1 MKSMQTEW
9 LQEFIAD
16 WLEYGDSSALLG
28 PDHQTLGLRYETL
41 ADIGTLGV
49 AAQTVVK
56 YFSLEEGDVV
66 LLNDPYSG
74 GSTLSMMTFV
84 VGLAGGFSWVVRTG
98 FRPKL
103 VMSKKLEEEGL
114 RIPPTPLVQK
124 FEMNQLIAE
133 AIYSHPQCPP
143 TMKQRLNSLIPEIL
157 QKVRTWSLLQNSR
170 SQLLKSS
177 NLSDYLQASRAYLEA
192 LLSEVAQ
199 GESKVEMKLETG
211 EVIKLKLSLK
221 NQQLS
226 VDFSGTGPSQRI
238 CLTDSATIGAC
249 FGAFKAF
256 LKTEIPVNSA
266 TLEYLE
272 VTTPLGCLLNSKY
285 PSPTFRGMTEGCAM
299 VASTVIQ
306 GLCEIMPHRKI
317 NLGASS
323 PLMLSLEFKNQQSF
337 FDVLPSGVS
346 ASSLGD
352 GSDALHFWTRNRL
365 QNSVEE
371 IERRFPIRIHHVGI
385 RAQSGGKGKFRGG
398 DGVIKEYELLEEA
411 QLNWILPSNKIAGK
425 AGLSGQGAEIILI
438 ENGKTRTSLDQIEG
452 HMKISKG
459 SRLIVSSAG
468 GHGF

>member
-1 MKSMQTEW
+1 MNSMHTEW
-9 LQEFIAD
+9 LQEFIGD
-16 WLEYGDSSALLG
+16 WLDFGDSAALLG
-28 PDHQTLGLRYETL
+28 PGHQTLGLRYETL

-84 VGLAGGFSWVVRTG
+84 VGLAGGFSWVIRTG

-124 FEMNQLIAE
+124 FEMNSLIAD

-143 TMKQRLNSLIPEIL
+143 TMKRRMTSLIPEIL
-157 QKVRTWSLLQNSR
+157 HKVRTWALLHNSR
-170 SQLLKSS
+170 SPLLKTS
-177 NLSDYLQASRAYLEA
+177 NLNDYLQASRSHLEA

-199 GESKVEMKLETG
+199 GDARVETKLETG
-211 EVIKLKLSLK
+211 ELIKLKLSLK
-221 NQQLS
+221 NQQLFL
-226 VDFSGTGPSQRI
+226 DFSGTGPSQRI
-238 CLTDSATIGAC
+238 CMTDAATIGAC

-256 LKTEIPVNSA
+256 LNTEIPVNST
-266 TLEYLE
+266 TLEFLE
-272 VTTPLGCLLNSKY
+272 VTTPLGSLLNSKY
-285 PSPTFRGMTEGCAM
+285 PSPTFRGMTEGCAL

-306 GLCEIMPHRKI
+306 GLSEVMPQRKI

-323 PLMLSLEFKNQQSF
+323 PLMISLDFSDQRSF

-371 IERRFPIRIHHVGI
+371 IERYFPLRIHHVGI
-385 RAQSGGKGKFRGG
+385 RGKSGGQGKFRGG
-398 DGVIKEYELLEEA
+398 NGVIKEYEVLEAA
-411 QLNWILPSNKIAGK
+411 QLNWVLPSNKIADK
-425 AGLSGQGAEIILI
+425 AGLSGQSAEIILI
-438 ENGKTRTSLDQIEG
+438 EDNKTRIHLDQIEG
-452 HMKISKG
+452 HRKILKG
-459 SRLIVSSAG
+459 SRLIVSSSG